1 MVISKKYVFL
11 LINFVMIAGIMFS
24 VTDSSLAD
32 YGTKFKYVFILYCLV
47 DIISRKKRP
56 CSWNLAIL
64 FSLLV
69 FYVLAWGFVFKNPI
83 VAAQIAAHRK
93 TMLIYLA
100 MLILAALEVI
110 NYKCVEEYTLSS
122 GAALCMVLVVQVV
135 RHREEMIFNP
145 VFAIRSFLAHDLVRS
160 SFGFLDTNFVGNVC
174 FLVLCIL
181 FMAYLFHLGNPL
193 FHSRI
198 RIMLILTGFVVFLI
212 MLCTSSR
219 TALICLVA
227 FAVGSAVIRLLESVR
242 LSHAS
247 EKALKR
253 YAAVGVLVLLV
264 LSYVTD
270 FWDVFWRSSNRELN
284 VSANVQW
291 VPILGN
297 IWTGMGFVENEAFIT
312 DASNNWIS
320 AFGVATSSLD
330 MNYLYMYCTTGI
342 LGCAVMA
349 LVLLILGISLYKN
362 RKEKYGF
369 YYFLLYVI
377 ILLYACM
384 ETILFTYRFW
394 AMMIPYVI
402 LFYGANKEYAK

>member
-11 LINFVMIAGIMFS
+11 LINFVMMTGIMFS

-32 YGTKFKYVFILYCLV
+32 YGTKFKYVFILYCLTDLV
-47 DIISRKKRP
+47 SHKKKP
-56 CSWNLAIL
+56 CSLNLAVL

-100 MLILAALEVI
+100 MLILCALEVI
-110 NYKCVEEYTLSS
+110 YYACVEEYTISS
-122 GAALCMVLVVQVV
+122 GAALFLVLVIQVV
-135 RHREEMIFNP
+135 QHSDEMIFNP
-145 VFAIRSFLAHDLVRS
+145 VFAVRSFLAHDLVRS
-160 SFGFLDTNFVGNVC
+160 SFGYLDTNFVGNSC
-174 FLVLCIL
+174 FVVLCIV
-181 FMAYLFHLGNPL
+181 FMAYIYHLDNPV

-198 RIMLILTGFVVFLI
+198 RILLVMTGVIGFYI

-219 TALICLVA
+219 TPMICLVA
-227 FAVGSAVIRLLESVR
+227 FAGGAAVIRLLEFVH

-247 EKALKR
+247 VKVAKS
-253 YAAVGVLVLLV
+253 YAAVGSLILFTLFFATG
-264 LSYVTD
+264 L
-270 FWDVFWRSSNRELN
+270 WDYIWVRSNRALN
-284 VSANVQW
+284 VSENIQW
-291 VPILGN
+291 VPIIGN

-312 DASNNWIS
+312 DAGNNWIS
-320 AFGVATSSLD
+320 AFGVRTSSLD
-330 MNYLYMYCTTGI
+330 MNYLYIYCTTGI

-349 LVLLILGISLYKN
+349 LILLILGISLYKN
-362 RKEKYGF
+362 RRQKYGF
-369 YYFLLYVI
+369 YYCLLYVV
-377 ILLYACM
+377 ILFYAFM

-402 LFYGANKEYAK
+402 LFYGANKECRE